1 MRHDGRLWARYGLW
15 ALLLALLAACS
26 QQSQPDAAEVVP
38 APTAEERDVTLVFW
52 HAWPSPE
59 QYILATLVDRYNQ
72 EHPDI
77 QIVLQAMPLA
87 TLTNEVRVAG
97 MVGSGPDIVL
107 LQSHTVGDLARAGV
121 LLPIS
126 EHIFSVE
133 ERATLLSTAL
143 DAARV
148 PDAEGNA
155 QLYGL
160 PLTFDTLALYYHR
173 GYMETPPATTES
185 LLEQAHALADASS
198 EPPVWG
204 MAYALSLDKTSG
216 YLAAAGGQIF
226 DDQGRVILGDEGRAG
241 TERWLR
247 WLRELQQDE
256 RILAVSDSIAVD
268 SAIKARQAFVTI
280 DWAHALTSYRA
291 LWGDQLGVA
300 ALPLL
305 SSTNTAPRPYVQSDV
320 LGLNAQIVAA
330 HEQHAALDFARYLLS
345 DEAQQAL
352 LDAGKQ
358 PALLDVA
365 FRSEMPEQDAARV
378 FLAQARQGQPMPNYH
393 ITGNIV
399 HEELTRMQQAVL
411 RGLLSPADAVT
422 LADTEL
428 RRRVNL
434 SATP

>member
-1 MRHDGRLWARYGLW
+1 MRSG
-15 ALLLALLAACS
+15 LLLALLALLVACS
-26 QQSQPDAAEVVP
+26 QQAEPDAAAVAP
-38 APTAEERDVTLVFW
+38 ASPTEERDVTLIFW

-72 EHPDI
+72 EHPDTR
-77 QIVLQAMPLA
+77 IVLQAMPLA
-87 TLTNEVRVAG
+87 ALTNEVRVAG

-107 LQSHTVGDLARAGV
+107 LQSHTIGDLAHEGV
-121 LLPIS
+121 LLPIN
-126 EHIFSVE
+126 EHIFPEE
-133 ERATLLSTAL
+133 ERATLLPTAL

-173 GYMETPPATTES
+173 GYLETPPDTTAS
-185 LLEQAHALADASS
+185 LLEQAHDLADAGS

-204 MAYALSLDKTSG
+204 MAYALTLDKTSG
-216 YLAAAGGQIF
+216 YLAAAGGQVF
-226 DDQGRVILGDEGRAG
+226 DEQGRVVLGDEGREG
-241 TERWLR
+241 TERWLH
-247 WLRELQQDE
+247 WLHDLQQDQ
-256 RILAVSDSIAVD
+256 RILAVSDSITVD
-268 SAIKARQAFVTI
+268 SAMNARQAFITI
-280 DWAHALTSYRA
+280 DWAHALTNYRA

-305 SSTNTAPRPYVQSDV
+305 SGTNQAPRPYVQSDV
-320 LGLNAQIVAA
+320 LCLNAHVVATR
-330 HEQHAALDFARYLLS
+330 EQQAALDFARYLLS

-365 FRSEMPEQDAARV
+365 FRSDMPEQDAARV
-378 FLAQARQGQPMPNYH
+378 FLAQARQGQPMPNRQMIH
-393 ITGNIV
+393 TIV

-422 LADTEL
+422 LADAEL
-428 RRRVNL
+428 RRRIE
-434 SATP
+434 TPAAP